1 MNKPFKPSGYNSLS
15 PYFVVAGA
23 QKLIDL
29 LKQIFNAKELRRYDG
44 ESGTIMHTE
53 LQIDDT
59 VIMLADSSKDYPP
72 NQLLVH
78 IYVPDV
84 RKTFEKAISL
94 GCKADQ
100 KPEQKEGDP
109 DMRGMFRDFAG
120 NMWAVGTQV

>member
-15 PYFVVAGA
+15 PYFIVAGA

-44 ESGTIMHTE
+44 EGGTIMHAE

-59 VIMLADSSKDYPP
+59 VIMLADSTKDYPP